1 MHTHGRTDEQ
11 DKTIMPVAIL
21 CWVEARGGATILRVR
36 GTNITA
42 SEASRKF
49 FGLYPHICHSGGT
62 TATNR
67 HTESLSDS
75 VATIS
80 YWFIVLIQF

>member
-1 MHTHGRTDEQ
+1 MSSDAY
-11 DKTIMPVAIL
+11 AI
-21 CWVEARGGATILRVR
+21 CRGGATIVRVG

-49 FGLYPHICHSGGT
+49 FGLYPPHLPLWGYNSYEE
-62 TATNR
+62 R

-75 VATIS
+75 AATIS